1 MSRTRKT
8 LPTPDPLLGQ
18 RLFCHLLRAMRKK
31 RGWSQGDVRGW
42 TGGEA
47 STQGRISTIEKGTAG
62 VSEDVQIRIAAAFG
76 LTLRAF
82 YEEALALTGSS
93 PARPSR
99 PRRRKLR
106 RPRRA
111 SWRSAAREAG
121 EKIDAPVSIA
131 PCENI
136 GSDR

>member
-8 LPTPDPLLGQ
+8 PTTPDPLLGE
-18 RLFCHLLRAMRKK
+18 RLFCHLLRAMREA
-31 RGWSQGDVRGW
+31 RGW
-42 TGGEA
+42 TQGQVPGWR
-47 STQGRISTIEKGTAG
+47 QGRISDLESGHAG
-62 VSEDVQIRIAAAFG
+62 VSEDAQIRIARAFG
-76 LTLRAF
+76 LTLRDF
-82 YEEALALTGSS
+82 YLEALALTGSS

>member
-8 LPTPDPLLGQ
+8 PTTPDPLLGE
-18 RLFCHLLRAMRKK
+18 RLFCHLLRAMREA
-31 RGWSQGDVRGW
+31 RGW
-42 TGGEA
+42 TQGQVPGWR
-47 STQGRISTIEKGTAG
+47 QGRISDLESGHAG
-62 VSEDVQIRIAAAFG
+62 VSEDVQIRIARAFG
-76 LTLRAF
+76 LTLQAF
-82 YEEALALTGSS
+82 YEEALALTGS
-93 PARPSR
+93 PLARPPR

>member
-8 LPTPDPLLGQ
+8 PTTPDPLLGE
-18 RLFCHLLRAMRKK
+18 RLFCHLLRAMREA
-31 RGWSQGDVRGW
+31 RGW
-42 TGGEA
+42 TQGQVPGWK
-47 STQGRISTIEKGTAG
+47 QGRISSLESGQAG
-62 VSEDVQIRIAAAFG
+62 VSEDVQIRIARAFG